1 MPGRPPNAG
10 NGNGGGPPDNP
21 GPPDFL
27 FRLVP
32 KPWLIARGIMRRLG
46 LMETD
51 KPAKKVAFKPAERR
65 RPRRRKRGR

>member
-1 MPGRPPNAG
+1 MPGRPPNSG
-10 NGNGGGPPDNP
+10 KPERP

-32 KPWLIARGIMRRLG
+32 KPWLVARGIMRRLG
-46 LMETD
+46 LMDTT
-51 KPAKKVAFKPAERR
+51 KPAKKAEFKPAERT